1 MPNETKAENRINT
14 PQPTSVVPSQSGR
27 GKKRSRGWL
36 YRWLD
41 ISWLVDDIR
50 VMQQLPF
57 LFYLTLLGLL
67 YIFNAHQAEK
77 NIRALNGAEK
87 KAHELRWLYLS
98 EKADLDNLRKQS
110 EIARLVQP
118 LGLEELRQPPWTM
131 QRHAHRKK

>member
-1 MPNETKAENRINT
+1 MPHEPRAENRINT
-14 PQPTSVVPSQSGR
+14 PQPALAVSPQGGPV
-27 GKKRSRGWL
+27 KKRSRGWL
-36 YRWLD
+36 YRWID

-50 VMQQLPF
+50 VMHQLPF

-77 NIRALNGAEK
+77 NIRAINGAEK
-87 KAHELRWLYLS
+87 KAYELRWLYLS
-98 EKADLDNLRKQS
+98 EKAALDNLRKQS

-131 QRHAHRKK
+131 QKHAHGNE